1 MNLPERRLAWKWPR
15 TETGSG
21 DSACSFSWFATH
33 KVSDTNVK
41 APSLTL
47 RFYTK
52 RTYYLLPL
60 TYVDLYVSSIRYVYL
75 VKVVFGGASV
85 HMFGVWGSLRMEG
98 EGGGLFRGGAFVKS
112 I

>member
-1 MNLPERRLAWKWPR
+1 M
-15 TETGSG
+15 
-21 DSACSFSWFATH
+21 
-33 KVSDTNVK
+33 
-41 APSLTL
+41 
-47 RFYTK
+47 
-52 RTYYLLPL
+52 
-60 TYVDLYVSSIRYVYL
+60 DLYVSSIRYVYL